1 MSGNK
6 NIIEN
11 EIAADIKSVGVDLL
25 VSPPFY
31 EDEYTKI
38 YNMDCLT
45 GMIALRPFDVIVT
58 DPPYGIGAARNGTTG
73 GDVGFKKNGERS
85 RNIVKVK
92 DYGKQEWDIKKL
104 PRIYLEL
111 MKYVSRHQ
119 VIFGGNYY
127 GEYLGDTKSYIVWDK
142 DNSGNFADCELAWT
156 SYDRAVRKI
165 KHRWNGMLQQNM
177 KEKEY
182 RQHPTQKPLPVMI
195 EIIENYTN
203 ASDLVCDP
211 FMGSGTT
218 LVAAKSLERKAV
230 GFEINPKYCIIAAER
245 LKAVQTR
252 LIFGRSG

>member
-1 MSGNK
+1 MKNLNNIEKPVNSSGQ
-6 NIIEN
+6 I
-11 EIAADIKSVGVDLL
+11 DLL

-58 DPPYGIGAARNGTTG
+58 DPPYGISVATTG
-73 GDVGFKKNGERS
+73 YVGGNNLAKA
-85 RNIVKVK
+85 K
-92 DYGKQEWDIKKL
+92 DYEKQDWDKNKL

-119 VIFGGNYY
+119 IIFGGNYY

-156 SYDRAVRKI
+156 SFDRAVRKI

-177 KEKEY
+177 KEKEL
-182 RQHPTQKPLPVMI
+182 RLHPTQKPLPVMI

-218 LVAAKSLERKAV
+218 LVAAKALGRKAV
-230 GFEINPKYCIIAAER
+230 GFEINPKYCTIAAER

>member
-1 MSGNK
+1 MENLNNIKEPVNSSGQ
-6 NIIEN
+6 
-11 EIAADIKSVGVDLL
+11 VDLL

-58 DPPYGIGAARNGTTG
+58 DPPYGISVATTG
-73 GDVGFKKNGERS
+73 YVGGNNLAKA
-85 RNIVKVK
+85 K
-92 DYGKQEWDIKKL
+92 DYEKQDWDKNKL
-104 PRIYLEL
+104 PRIYIEL

-119 VIFGGNYY
+119 IIFGGNYY
-127 GEYLGDTKSYIVWDK
+127 GGALGDTKSYIVWDK

-156 SYDRAVRKI
+156 NYDRAVRKI

-177 KEKEY
+177 AEKEL
-182 RQHPTQKPLPVMI
+182 RSHPTQKPLPVMI
-195 EIIENYTN
+195 EIIEDYTN

-218 LVAAKSLERKAV
+218 LVAAKALGRKAV
-230 GFEINPKYCIIAAER
+230 GFEINPKYCTIAAER